1 MCTMMKREVAVA
13 AMLGCSLGCGAA
25 EDRAPDDLEDGSVP
39 ANSLQ
44 DNSPNESSPAI
55 IERRICDGSADIR
68 LAIGYGG
75 GGPPAPYTSV
85 LSELGYDFLYV
96 DGGCR
101 YWAHKPLSASD
112 EYYLW
117 RPYREGVLTPADEQ
131 RLHDAVNYDGV
142 PADTCAP
149 RMAVFDAGAGF
160 FWDGQEFRSC
170 ADDAFDDS
178 GPLRAELY
186 DKATAVAG
194 PMRIQVG
201 KDSYPNA
208 RVVYEWP
215 LDPPIDQFVT
225 EYGELRSFRIDGH
238 AAATALRTL
247 RERAIADAEVSSGY
261 FLGVI
266 PIRLTEGDQTYFMSL
281 RDELPFVGTDGS
293 WAQAP

>member
-1 MCTMMKREVAVA
+1 LE
-13 AMLGCSLGCGAA
+13 
-25 EDRAPDDLEDGSVP
+25 ED
-39 ANSLQ
+39 
-44 DNSPNESSPAI
+44 SPNESSPAST
-55 IERRICDGSADIR
+55 ERRICDGSAEIR
-68 LAIGYGG
+68 LAIGHGG
-75 GGPPAPYTSV
+75 GGEPAPYTSV

-101 YWAHKPLSASD
+101 YWAHKPITVAD

-131 RLHDAVNYDGV
+131 RLHDAVNYDGF
-142 PADTCAP
+142 PTDTCAP

-160 FWDGQEFRSC
+160 LWDGQEFRSC

-201 KDSYPNA
+201 KDSYPDTQA
-208 RVVYEWP
+208 VYEWLLDVP
-215 LDPPIDQFVT
+215 LDQFVT
-225 EYGELRSFRIDGH
+225 EYGQSSSFRIDEI
-238 AAATALRTL
+238 AATSALRAL
-247 RERAIADAEVSSGY
+247 RERAIADAEVSPAN

-266 PIRLTEGDQTYFMSL
+266 AIGLPESDQTYFMSL
-281 RDELPFVGTDGS
+281 RDELPFVDTDGS
-293 WAQAP
+293 WAPAP